1 MHKQITTKC
10 QIFLYAPIDEG
21 PIPYS
26 DPSKSW
32 YTKQQVGI
40 NTIKGMIP
48 KIFEK
53 AGLQEKYS
61 NHPLPATR
69 MFNAGI
75 QYKES
80 NC

>member
-1 MHKQITTKC
+1 M
-10 QIFLYAPIDEG
+10 
-21 PIPYS
+21 
-26 DPSKSW
+26 
-32 YTKQQVGI
+32 
-40 NTIKGMIP
+40 P

-80 NC
+80 NAEQSGHQSLKALRSVI